1 MPETTT
7 QKQGVEHLIND
18 CIALARTKRGKAR
31 AQAFAL
37 LSKTFDR
44 IERRQLAAK
53 VGR

>member
-1 MPETTT
+1 MPDATT
-7 QKQGVEHLIND
+7 QKREVEHLIND
-18 CIALARTKRGKAR
+18 CIALAKSKRGPAR

>member
-7 QKQGVEHLIND
+7 QKQEVERLIND
-18 CIALARTKRGKAR
+18 CIALAKSKRGMAR
-31 AQAFAL
+31 ARAFNVL
-37 LSKTFDR
+37 KETFDR